1 MNISNRLISKSFS
14 PYVIAELSANHNGN
28 IEKAFQL
35 INAAK
40 KHGADAVKIQTYSP
54 DTMTIDSNKEDF
66 KIKSGLW
73 KDYKLYDLYKD
84 AHTPFEWHKD
94 LFSYANKIG
103 ITLFS
108 SPFDETAVDLLE
120 DLGAPAYKVASF
132 EICDIP
138 LISYIAR
145 TKKPILMS
153 TGMASLNEIEE
164 AVITAKNYGSKDIL
178 LFHCVSAYPAP
189 IKEANLKNLVF
200 LKEKFNLEVGLSD
213 HTIGN
218 TAAIASVALG
228 ASAIEKHFTLDRS
241 EKGPDSEFSV
251 EPKELLELKEI
262 THQTWLATKDSFF
275 KRSKTELENK
285 VFRRSLYFV
294 KDLKKGS
301 IIQKNDI
308 KRIRPGF
315 GLEPKHQEKVIG
327 KTLNKDV
334 ERGDSVSWDILD
346 QS

>member
-1 MNISNRLISKSFS
+1 MNISNRLISSCSS
-14 PYVIAELSANHNGN
+14 PYIIAEISANHNGS
-28 IEKAFQL
+28 IEKAFEL
-35 INAAK
+35 IKLAK
-40 KHGADAVKIQTYSP
+40 ENGADAVKIQTYNP

-73 KDYKLYDLYKD
+73 KDYKLYDLYKE

-94 LFSYANKIG
+94 LFSFANNIG
-103 ITLFS
+103 ITIFS

-132 EICDIP
+132 EICDLP
-138 LISYIAR
+138 LISYIAK

-153 TGMASLNEIEE
+153 TGMASFNEIEE
-164 AVITAKNYGSKDIL
+164 AVSTAKDNGSSEIL
-178 LFHCVSAYPAP
+178 LFHCISSYPAP

-200 LKEKFNLEVGLSD
+200 LKEKFNVEVGLSD

-228 ASAIEKHFTLDRS
+228 ASAIEKHFILDRS
-241 EKGPDSEFSV
+241 DKGPDSEFSI

-262 THQTWLATKDSFF
+262 TNQTWLASNNLSF
-275 KRSKTELENK
+275 KRSKTELKNK
-285 VFRRSLYFV
+285 VFRRSLYFI

-301 IIQKNDI
+301 IIKKNDI

-315 GLEPKHQEKVIG
+315 GLDPKHEENLIG
-327 KTLNKDV
+327 KLLIKDV
-334 ERGDSVSWDILD
+334 ERGDSVSWD
-346 QS
+346 SFE